1 MDLLF
6 FLVAVVLGSV
16 IAVVLAINIRMSSE
30 VARLRAEVAELD
42 RARAEISGMLSE
54 ARDAIG
60 VADRDMKNLRTEF
73 RSELDQRI
81 KGAAGPPG

>member
-6 FLVAVVLGSV
+6 FLIAVMLGSV
-16 IAVVLAINIRMSSE
+16 IAVVLAINMRISGE

-60 VADRDMKNLRTEF
+60 AADRDMKNLRTEF

-81 KGAAGPPG
+81 KGASATSG